1 MRRISLL
8 ALALMAITVAVAV
21 PAQAAKKG
29 PTGPTGPTSNK
40 CQPHAVSYV
49 VSGKLTVVGAL
60 AADPAPAKTYSGTLT
75 VYVTKTNN
83 HAKADKS
90 LTKTYTVSHANVSF
104 GAGVNKTSPVA
115 GGKVNLKGTITTL
128 ASKCSQTG
136 FTPTITITKVEI
148 HRTKTP
154 KP

>member
-8 ALALMAITVAVAV
+8 ALALMATTVAVAV

-29 PTGPTGPTSNK
+29 PTGPTGNK

-60 AADPAPAKTYSGTLT
+60 VADPAPAKTYSGTLT
-75 VYVTKTNN
+75 VHVTKTNN

-90 LTKTYTVSHANVSF
+90 LTKTYTLSHAKVSF
-104 GAGVNKTSPVA
+104 GAGVNMTSPAA
-115 GGKVNLKGTITTL
+115 GSKVNLKGTITTL
-128 ASKCSQTG
+128 ASKCSHTG

-148 HRTKTP
+148 HRAKTP